1 MREIKFRGRGN
12 HGWYF
17 GLLTTYK
24 PDCGL
29 ALIDNAIEV
38 DPETLGQYIGLPDCN
53 GQEIYEGDIVKF
65 QDIDADDFPAVVTW
79 EEESASFVL
88 YSLYKKASRN
98 SFDIIRSTELV
109 VIGNIFDRA
118 ERDSHDR

>member
-65 QDIDADDFPAVVTW
+65 PDIDADDFPAVVTW

-109 VIGNIFDRA
+109 VIGNIFDKA
-118 ERDSHDR
+118 ESDVHDR